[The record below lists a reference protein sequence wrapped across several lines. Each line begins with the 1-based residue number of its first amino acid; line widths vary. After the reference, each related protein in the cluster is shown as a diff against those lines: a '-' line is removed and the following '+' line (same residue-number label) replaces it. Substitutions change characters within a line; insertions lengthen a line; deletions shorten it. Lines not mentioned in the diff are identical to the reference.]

1 MATKKISRAVD
12 RSNKESVP
20 VDATRSRHRGGG
32 AVPVEERQA
41 KVEAVRE
48 RVAAVQARKRGQ
60 TEKTVEDVPAAT
72 PAAEPEQIE
81 VIAEPELAAP
91 AGDSA
96 ATDSE
101 EPAAAPEIAV
111 ASAVQPTVVVDDS
124 LRNELT
130 ELKLSNER
138 LEALLSSV
146 PDRLVI
152 LENTV
157 QHNEQSR
164 EQTQEK
170 LAELEGATRDIR
182 QAFQELQA
190 QLAELLASQAKQA
203 EVAAEL
209 PPPAVPEVPD
219 NSEMIAANEALK
231 AQVLELEEKLA
242 QQLSRNEELN
252 LNLSQINDDLSQQ
265 QALVE
270 KLSNESKQRE
280 ESLELFVHQL
290 HSREEEL
297 EELSVLNEELDGQL
311 GRQATEF
318 SAQKQLLEEELANAK
333 SEETLLQLRI
343 LELETSLHNA
353 LEAANSDQIQDLN
366 LRYKELQEDHKELQQ
381 LHRELRD
388 EYLSETT
395 KLNEERGQLSRD
407 LEQAR
412 DQLMII
418 SGQYCDQVDSVEKLT
433 MQLTLC
439 DLTIEETEKV
449 LDSLPP
455 PPPSLVQPI
464 KRLRGRIQEL
474 RAQQNDMKRPDFKTS
489 KAQIASLQE
498 ELLATRQRVLE
509 AHTEIDRLET
519 RLRNSH

>member
-12 RSNKESVP
+12 RSNKESAP

-32 AVPVEERQA
+32 GVPVEERQA

-72 PAAEPEQIE
+72 PAAATEQVE
-81 VIAEPELAAP
+81 ALAEPKLATLAADTP
-91 AGDSA
+91 E
-96 ATDSE
+96 TDSK
-101 EPAAAPEIAV
+101 EPAHAPEVAAAAV
-111 ASAVQPTVVVDDS
+111 LPEAVVDES
-124 LRNELT
+124 LRNDLN

-146 PDRLVI
+146 PDRLVN

-157 QHNEQSR
+157 QQNEQNR
-164 EQTQEK
+164 EQHQEK

-190 QLAELLASQAKQA
+190 QLAEILAAQSKQA
-203 EVAAEL
+203 EIVAEL
-209 PPPAVPEVPD
+209 PAAVVPEIPD

-231 AQVLELEEKLA
+231 AQLSELEEKLA
-242 QQLSRNEELN
+242 QQLSVNEKLN
-252 LNLSQINDDLSQQ
+252 LDLSQVSADLGEQ
-265 QALVE
+265 KSLVE
-270 KLSNESKQRE
+270 KLSAESKQRE

-311 GRQATEF
+311 GRQAGEF
-318 SAQKQLLEEELANAK
+318 SVQKQQLEEELANSK
-333 SEETLLQLRI
+333 SEETMLQLRV

-353 LEAANSDQIQDLN
+353 LEAANSDQLQDLN
-366 LRYKELQEDHKELQQ
+366 LRYKELLEDHKELQQ

-395 KLNEERGQLSRD
+395 KLNEERSQLSKD

-498 ELLATRQRVLE
+498 ELLTTRQRVLE

-519 RLRNSH
+519 LLRKSH